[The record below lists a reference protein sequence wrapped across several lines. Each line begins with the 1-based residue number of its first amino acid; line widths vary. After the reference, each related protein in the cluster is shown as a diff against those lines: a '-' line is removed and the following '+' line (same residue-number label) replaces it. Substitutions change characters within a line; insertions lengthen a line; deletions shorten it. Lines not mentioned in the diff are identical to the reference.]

1 MDLFDRLKNAWRRAL
16 GADRKE
22 RARLISMCSGDQ
34 EAADRLI
41 KGERSRTPGLSQ
53 AQACRRA
60 IERLQRDRR
69 SG

>member
-1 MDLFDRLKNAWRRAL
+1 MALFDRLKTAWRRVL
-16 GADRKE
+16 GTDRKE
-22 RARLISMCSGDQ
+22 RAQLIRMCSGDQ

-41 KGERSRTPGLSQ
+41 QGECSRSPGLSQ
-53 AQACRRA
+53 TQACRRA